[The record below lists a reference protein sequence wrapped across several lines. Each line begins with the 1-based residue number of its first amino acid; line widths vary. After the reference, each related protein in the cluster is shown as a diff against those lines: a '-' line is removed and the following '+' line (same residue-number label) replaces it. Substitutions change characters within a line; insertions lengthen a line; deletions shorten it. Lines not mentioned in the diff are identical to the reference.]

1 MKTFRGE
8 AHFEKFIDGFWKMLS
23 NLVLLC
29 FSSMLLIMVLQVLFR
44 YVLKISVPWTDE
56 AARSLFIWAIFLGC
70 ALAQRGR
77 NHIRITIFIDR
88 LEMRTRKWV
97 ELGID
102 IFNSLILIVILIGSV
117 KMMWKTY
124 GILLSAIPV
133 SFTYVYLSLTI
144 GAGIMLLLSL
154 KQIRQSLARN
164 F

>member
-1 MKTFRGE
+1 MKTFHGE
-8 AHFEKFIDGFWKMLS
+8 THLEKLTDRFWKVLS

-29 FSSMLLIMVLQVLFR
+29 FSSMLVIMVLQVLFR

-56 AARSLFIWAIFLGC
+56 AARSLFIWEIFLGC

-88 LEMRTRKWV
+88 LQLRTRKWV

-117 KMMWKTY
+117 QMMWKTY

-154 KQIRQSLARN
+154 KKIGRDLAGG